1 VRSWRLALLTLAGA
15 LAAAASTVLA
25 VAVNV
30 ATGGTADWFPTMER
44 HPLRWMAGAT
54 VAVACV
60 GLLVWRVQQWYD
72 RVPADEEDV
81 AVTAQ
86 VPADGPVRLGSVQ
99 LPDGRQ
105 LWDQYFDPSCSDQP
119 ADAPLLWATN
129 ERVPDAPR
137 VWQVLTG
144 LHHDT
149 GLAPILLSFM
159 RGGHEGRPWDE
170 GELDLRCDPA
180 AVDRLD
186 AATVLAEHWAGE
198 VPTPEQLE
206 DEPDLADWFA
216 PFGFEFPGLAP
227 GQDQELTSAELVA
240 ALGSRARVVAWPELA
255 SGQRDL
261 ECDPGLHVQ
270 AQVTILGLGPQPS
283 VAPFVRFPVGVGCLH
298 DPRDVLRDF

>member
-1 VRSWRLALLTLAGA
+1 MLAVFWIRPPVRPLHIATGVFEHRFNTAWRGTTETQVLRLDGGIVGGSEIVRSWRLALLTLAGA

-60 GLLVWRVQQWYD
+60 GLLVWRVQRWYD

-149 GLAPILLSFM
+149 GLVPILLSFM

-206 DEPDLADWFA
+206 DEPDLAD
-216 PFGFEFPGLAP
+216 
-227 GQDQELTSAELVA
+227 
-240 ALGSRARVVAWPELA
+240 
-255 SGQRDL
+255 
-261 ECDPGLHVQ
+261 
-270 AQVTILGLGPQPS
+270 
-283 VAPFVRFPVGVGCLH
+283 
-298 DPRDVLRDF
+298 